1 MIKKIILKKA
11 TRAII
16 NRGKLRKFVA
26 RGGKI
31 KQLPAQ
37 KSTPVFKNTEAQA
50 AQTKF
55 VEKFGENPGFG
66 SGRGLRIEEA
76 SELGAKELAASTA
89 RAKWNKQ
96 ITKFVTRKRSTI
108 ASRVKTWRDTN
119 LSRGYYG
126 MGPKPKEATLH
137 FSKVKRSI
145 KSAKIREYNKAI
157 GAADTKAQSIY
168 QKTLT
173 MFTGKSGA
181 DPLKHKLVD
190 TKFITTKKFKRGKM
204 DEWSESMMPGKG
216 WHGESFAKLKGAAW
230 HEQKRRSDWFK
241 KPEVIEALAK
251 GRTTKSKV
259 YGAWLKDEAKRR
271 REFAQSFIK
280 TTKKK
285 K

>member
-37 KSTPVFKNTEAQA
+37 KSAPVFKNVEAQA

-55 VEKFGENPGFG
+55 VKTFGENPGFG

-108 ASRVKTWRDTN
+108 ASRVKTFRNQNIASGQKLKQHVMVVNPAALKTRKASPS
-119 LSRGYYG
+119 LI
-126 MGPKPKEATLH
+126 KK
-137 FSKVKRSI
+137 SI
-145 KSAKIREYNKAI
+145 KSAKIREYNKAL
-157 GAADTKAQSIY
+157 GAADTKAKSVY

-190 TKFITTKKFKRGKM
+190 TKFITTKKYRKGKPKGVSERDLLWAPRG
-204 DEWSESMMPGKG
+204 P
-216 WHGESFAKLKGAAW
+216 HGESFSKLSGAAY
-230 HEQKRRSDWFK
+230 HE
-241 KPEVIEALAK
+241 K
-251 GRTTKSKV
+251 GRMIKFANMPGNKTSDGQVKWKKF
-259 YGAWLKDEAKRR
+259 WKQEQQRKR
-271 REFAQSFIK
+271 EWAQSFP
-280 TTKKK
+280 KKK

>member
-37 KSTPVFKNTEAQA
+37 KSAPVFKNVEAQA

-55 VEKFGENPGFG
+55 VQKFGENPGFG
-66 SGRGLRIEEA
+66 SSRGLRIEEA
-76 SELGAKELAASTA
+76 SELGGRELAASTA

-96 ITKFVTRKRSTI
+96 ITKFVSRKRSTI

-137 FSKVKRSI
+137 FSKVKKSI

-157 GAADTKAQSIY
+157 GAADTTAKNIY

-181 DPLKHKLVD
+181 DPLKHKLVE
-190 TKFITTKKFKRGKM
+190 TKFITTKKFRKGPM
-204 DEWSESMMPGKG
+204 DDWSKSMMPGKG
-216 WHGESFAKLKGAAW
+216 FHGESFAKLKGAAYL
-230 HEQKRRSDWFK
+230 E
-241 KPEVIEALAK
+241 K
-251 GRTTKSKV
+251 GRMIKFANMPGNKTSDGQVKWKKF
-259 YGAWLKDEAKRR
+259 WKQERQRKR
-271 REFAQSFIK
+271 EWAQSFP
-280 TTKKK
+280 KKK

>member
-37 KSTPVFKNTEAQA
+37 KSVPVFKNVEAQA

-55 VEKFGENPGFG
+55 VQKFGENPGFG

-96 ITKFVTRKRSTI
+96 ITKFVTRKRSTL
-108 ASRVKTWRDTN
+108 AGRVKTFRRENIASGQVTATAFKTREASAN
-119 LSRGYYG
+119 Y
-126 MGPKPKEATLH
+126 PKIK
-137 FSKVKRSI
+137 KSI
-145 KSAKIREYNKAI
+145 KSAKIREYNKAL
-157 GAADTKAQSIY
+157 GAADTKARSVY

-181 DPLKHKLVD
+181 DPLKHKLVE
-190 TKFITTKKFKRGKM
+190 TKFITTKKFRKGPM
-204 DEWSESMMPGKG
+204 DDWSKSMMPGKG
-216 WHGESFAKLKGAAW
+216 FHGESFAKLKGAAYL
-230 HEQKRRSDWFK
+230 E
-241 KPEVIEALAK
+241 K
-251 GRTTKSKV
+251 GRMIKFANMPGNKTSDGQVKWNKF
-259 YGAWLKDEAKRR
+259 WKQERQRKR
-271 REFAQSFIK
+271 EWAQSFP
-280 TTKKK
+280 KKK

>member
-37 KSTPVFKNTEAQA
+37 KSAPVFKNVEAQA

-55 VEKFGENPGFG
+55 VQKFGENPGFG

-89 RAKWNKQ
+89 RSKWNKQ
-96 ITKFVTRKRSTI
+96 ITKFVTRKRSTL
-108 ASRVKTWRDTN
+108 AGRVKSFREQTGVKKIAYLKKGLKKR
-119 LSRGYYG
+119 
-126 MGPKPKEATLH
+126 
-137 FSKVKRSI
+137 KVE
-145 KSAKIREYNKAI
+145 EYNKAL
-157 GAADTKAQSIY
+157 GSADTTAKNIY

-190 TKFITTKKFKRGKM
+190 TKFITTKKFRKGPM
-204 DEWSESMMPGKG
+204 DDWSKSMMPGKG
-216 WHGESFAKLKGAAW
+216 FHGESFAKLKGAAYL
-230 HEQKRRSDWFK
+230 E
-241 KPEVIEALAK
+241 K
-251 GRTTKSKV
+251 GRMIKFSNMPGNKTSDGQVKWKKF
-259 YGAWLKDEAKRR
+259 WKQERQRKR
-271 REFAQSFIK
+271 EWAQSFP
-280 TTKKK
+280 KKK

>member
-1 MIKKIILKKA
+1 MSKKIILKRG
-11 TRAII
+11 TQAII
-16 NRGKLRKFVA
+16 NRAKLRKFVA
-26 RGGKI
+26 KGGKI
-31 KQLPAQ
+31 KKLPAQ
-37 KSTPVFKNTEAQA
+37 KAAPTFKNVEAQA

-55 VEKFGENPGFG
+55 VKTFGENPGFG
-66 SGRGLRIEEA
+66 SSRGLRIEEA

-96 ITKFVTRKRSTI
+96 KTKFVTRKRSTI

-119 LSRGYYG
+119 LSKGYYG

-145 KSAKIREYNKAI
+145 KSAKLREYNKAI
-157 GAADTKAQSIY
+157 GAADTTAKNIY

-190 TKFITTKKFKRGKM
+190 TKFITTKKYRKGKPRGV
-204 DEWSESMMPGKG
+204 SERDLLWAPRGT
-216 WHGESFAKLKGAAW
+216 HGESFSKLSGAAY
-230 HEQKRRSDWFK
+230 HEKGRMIKFANLPGNKTSDG
-241 KPEVIEALAK
+241 EVIWNKFWKQE
-251 GRTTKSKV
+251 RQR
-259 YGAWLKDEAKRR
+259 KR
-271 REFAQSFIK
+271 EWAQSFP
-280 TTKKK
+280 KKK

>member
-1 MIKKIILKKA
+1 MIKKIILKRA
-11 TRAII
+11 TQSII
-16 NRGKLRKFVA
+16 NRSKLRKFIA
-26 RGGKI
+26 KGGKI
-31 KQLPAQ
+31 QKIKAQ
-37 KSTPVFKNTEAQA
+37 KSAPVFKNVEAQA

-55 VEKFGENPGFG
+55 VKTFGENPGFG

-89 RAKWNKQ
+89 RSKWNKQ
-96 ITKFVTRKRSTI
+96 ITKFVTRKRSTL
-108 ASRVKTWRDTN
+108 AGRVKSFREQTGVKKIAYLKKGLKKR
-119 LSRGYYG
+119 
-126 MGPKPKEATLH
+126 
-137 FSKVKRSI
+137 KVE
-145 KSAKIREYNKAI
+145 EYNKAL
-157 GAADTKAQSIY
+157 GSADTTAKNIY

-190 TKFITTKKFKRGKM
+190 TKFITTKKYRKGKPKGVSERDLLWAPRG
-204 DEWSESMMPGKG
+204 PQ
-216 WHGESFAKLKGAAW
+216 GESFARVSGAA
-230 HEQKRRSDWFK
+230 HYERQRRSDWFK

-251 GRTTKSKV
+251 GKTTKSKV

-271 REFAQSFIK
+271 QEFAQSFIK

>member
-16 NRGKLRKFVA
+16 NRSKLRKFVA
-26 RGGKI
+26 KGGKI

-37 KSTPVFKNTEAQA
+37 KSAPVFKNVEAQA

-55 VEKFGENPGFG
+55 VQKFGENPGFG

-89 RAKWNKQ
+89 RSKWNKQ
-96 ITKFVTRKRSTI
+96 ITKFVTRKRSTL
-108 ASRVKTWRDTN
+108 AGRVKSFREQTGVKKIAYLKKGLKKR
-119 LSRGYYG
+119 
-126 MGPKPKEATLH
+126 KEE
-137 FSKVKRSI
+137 
-145 KSAKIREYNKAI
+145 EYNKAL
-157 GAADTKAQSIY
+157 GSADTTAKNIY

-190 TKFITTKKFKRGKM
+190 TKFITTKKFRKGPM
-204 DEWSESMMPGKG
+204 DDWSKSMMPGKG
-216 WHGESFAKLKGAAW
+216 FHGESFAKLKGAAYL
-230 HEQKRRSDWFK
+230 E
-241 KPEVIEALAK
+241 K
-251 GRTTKSKV
+251 GRMIKFANMPGNKTSDGQVKWNKF
-259 YGAWLKDEAKRR
+259 WKQERQRKR
-271 REFAQSFIK
+271 EWAQSFP
-280 TTKKK
+280 KKK

>member
-37 KSTPVFKNTEAQA
+37 KSVPVFKNVEAQA

-55 VEKFGENPGFG
+55 VQKFGENPGFG

-89 RAKWNKQ
+89 RSKWNKQ
-96 ITKFVTRKRSTI
+96 ITKFVTRKRSTL
-108 ASRVKTWRDTN
+108 AGRVKTFRRENIASGQVTATAFKTREASAN
-119 LSRGYYG
+119 Y
-126 MGPKPKEATLH
+126 PKIK
-137 FSKVKRSI
+137 KSI
-145 KSAKIREYNKAI
+145 KSAKIREYNKAL
-157 GAADTKAQSIY
+157 GAADTKAKSVY

-190 TKFITTKKFKRGKM
+190 TKFITTKKFRKGPM
-204 DEWSESMMPGKG
+204 DDWSKSMMPGKG
-216 WHGESFAKLKGAAW
+216 FHGESFAKLKGAAY
-230 HEQKRRSDWFK
+230 HE
-241 KPEVIEALAK
+241 K
-251 GRTTKSKV
+251 GRMIKFANMPGNKTSDGQVKWNKF
-259 YGAWLKDEAKRR
+259 WKQERQRKR
-271 REFAQSFIK
+271 EWAQSFP
-280 TTKKK
+280 KKK